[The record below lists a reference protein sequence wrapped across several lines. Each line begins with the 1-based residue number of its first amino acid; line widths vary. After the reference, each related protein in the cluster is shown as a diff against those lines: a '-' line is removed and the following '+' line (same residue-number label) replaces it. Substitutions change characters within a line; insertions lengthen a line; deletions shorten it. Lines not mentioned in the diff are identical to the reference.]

1 MLNLAIDRGNTR
13 IKAGLFQDGQLVQ
26 QFICPDFASLG
37 QKLEGMPLQN
47 AIMSSVSNES
57 GELVQHVPVSG
68 QRIMYNAQTP
78 VPVQNHYGTP
88 HTLGVDRMAAAV
100 GAHYLFR
107 ERNCLII
114 DAGTCI
120 TYDLLLANGTFQG
133 GSISPGI
140 YMRYQAMHAF
150 TGKLPLL
157 EGYELPSLPAKT
169 TADAMR
175 AGVLFGVQAE
185 AEALIQH
192 YERQY
197 KPVTVIFCGGDAPF
211 FESTVKARIFVIP
224 ELVLIGL
231 NRILEYNV

>member
-13 IKAGLFQDGQLVQ
+13 IKAGLFQDGHLVQ
-26 QFICPDFASLG
+26 QFTAPDFSSLG
-37 QKLEGMPLQN
+37 EQLAGVPLQN
-47 AIMSSVSNES
+47 AIMSSVSQES
-57 GELVQHVPVSG
+57 AELVQHIPVTG
-68 QRIMYNAQTP
+68 HRILFNAQTP
-78 VPVQNHYGTP
+78 VPVQNQYGTP
-88 HTLGVDRMAAAV
+88 QTLGADRLAAAV
-100 GAHYLFR
+100 GAQYLLKDR
-107 ERNCLII
+107 HCLII

-120 TYDLLLANGTFQG
+120 TYDLLEANGTYQG

-140 YMRYQAMHAF
+140 AMRYQAVHSF

-157 EGYELPSLPAKT
+157 AGFDLPPRPGKT
-169 TADAMR
+169 TAEAIKG
-175 AGVLFGVQAE
+175 GVLFGVVAE
-185 AEALIQH
+185 AEGMIQH

-197 KPVTVIFCGGDAPF
+197 KPLAVILCGGDARF

>member
-13 IKAGLFQDGQLVQ
+13 IKAGLFEDGLLVQ
-26 QFICPDFASLG
+26 QFTCPDFPALG
-37 QKLEGMPLQN
+37 EKLAGVPLQN
-47 AIMSSVSNES
+47 AIMSSVSQES
-57 GELVQHVPVSG
+57 AELVQHIPVSG
-68 QRIMYNAQTP
+68 QRVLFNAQTP

-100 GAHYLFR
+100 GAQHLFKDR
-107 ERNCLII
+107 HCLII

-120 TYDLLLANGTFQG
+120 TYDLLQADGTFQG

-140 YMRYQAMHAF
+140 TMRYQAVHSF

-157 EGYELPSLPAKT
+157 EGYELPPRPGKT
-169 TADAMR
+169 TADAIKGGILYG
-175 AGVLFGVQAE
+175 AVAE
-185 AEALIQH
+185 AEGMIQH

-197 KPVTVIFCGGDAPF
+197 KPLTVVLCGGDAPF